1 MKRKNLKKLSLNRE
15 TLRLLE
21 EPSLRN
27 AVGAN
32 LAVDDND
39 IAILPLSWFRCPV
52 SWQTNCISICLGC
65 TTPLDG
71 CPDPTI
77 A

>member
-1 MKRKNLKKLSLNRE
+1 MKRKNPKKLSLNRE

-21 EPSLRN
+21 DRSLRN
-27 AVGAN
+27 AAGA
-32 LAVDDND
+32 LVAEEGD
-39 IAILPLSWFRCPV
+39 IITILPKSWLRCPV

-65 TTPLDG
+65 TTPIDG

>member
-1 MKRKNLKKLSLNRE
+1 MKRKTLKKLSLNRE

-27 AVGAN
+27 AAGA
-32 LAVDDND
+32 LVADEGDV
-39 IAILPLSWFRCPV
+39 IAITKSWFHCPV

-65 TTPLDG
+65 TTPIDG

>member
-21 EPSLRN
+21 DRSLRH
-27 AVGAN
+27 AAGA
-32 LAVDDND
+32 LVADNGD
-39 IAILPLSWFRCPV
+39 VVAITKSWFNCPV
-52 SWQTNCISICLGC
+52 SWQTNCLSICYTC

>member
-27 AVGAN
+27 AAGA
-32 LAVDDND
+32 AVANEAD
-39 IAILPLSWFRCPV
+39 ILTIFPKSWFRCPV

-65 TTPLDG
+65 TTPIDG